1 MAIVGWV
8 VALLLGIV
16 LALFSVQNQ
25 QAASVNAFG
34 AVYDN
39 IPTWVVMLGAATI
52 GALMVIVISVVDR
65 LRWFV
70 SSRQS
75 KKLLNEHKKMIVQR
89 DNRIHELE
97 QEVFRLRGAA

>member
-25 QAASVNAFG
+25 QAASVNVLG
-34 AVYDN
+34 AVYEG

-52 GALMVIVISVVDR
+52 GALMVIVISLVDR

-75 KKLLNEHKKMIVQR
+75 KKLLLEHKKMIVQR

>member
-1 MAIVGWV
+1 MAVVGWV
-8 VALLLGIV
+8 VALVLGIV

-25 QAASVNAFG
+25 QAASVNLFG

-39 IPTWVVMLGAATI
+39 IPTWVVMLGAATL

-75 KKLLNEHKKMIVQR
+75 KKLLT
-89 DNRIHELE
+89 
-97 QEVFRLRGAA
+97 

>member
-8 VALLLGIV
+8 VALLLGIA

-25 QAASVNAFG
+25 QAASVSVFG
-34 AVYDN
+34 AVYEN

-52 GALMVIVISVVDR
+52 GALMVIVISLVDR

-75 KKLLNEHKKMIVQR
+75 KKLLIEHKKMIVQR